1 MRFTQYL
8 EKYKD
13 IINEPL
19 KDFQIDYLN
28 LKWNSP
34 DEFAYSKLVKI
45 ILVCINKLPLYIRVE
60 RSEKGNASI
69 SIGADNYFLFTVLL
83 FSLFACYFLFFNIHF
98 LALCVVSIFMGCFV
112 CLNQLF
118 QKQNITSKIILIVT
132 LLLFI
137 CNFLCNYL
145 LFMLN

>member
-60 RSEKGNASI
+60 RNEEGNASI
-69 SIGADNYFLFTVLL
+69 SIGADKYFLFTDTLIDYDDIDL
-83 FSLFACYFLFFNIHF
+83 KKLESDSEYAADLIIKCLTTSFNYKDFLDDLSLKQLAKFLDMTK
-98 LALCVVSIFMGCFV
+98 VVV
-112 CLNQLF
+112 R
-118 QKQNITSKIILIVT
+118 
-132 LLLFI
+132 
-137 CNFLCNYL
+137 
-145 LFMLN
+145 

>member
-60 RSEKGNASI
+60 RNEEGNASI
-69 SIGADNYFLFTVLL
+69 SIGADKYFLFTDTLIDYDDIDL
-83 FSLFACYFLFFNIHF
+83 KKLESDSEYA
-98 LALCVVSIFMGCFV
+98 AD
-112 CLNQLF
+112 
-118 QKQNITSKIILIVT
+118 LIVKCLT
-132 LLLFI
+132 TSFNYK
-137 CNFLCNYL
+137 NFLEEL
-145 LFMLN
+145 SLKQLAKFLDMTKVVVR

>member
-60 RSEKGNASI
+60 RNEEGNASI
-69 SIGADNYFLFTVLL
+69 SIGADKYFLFTDTLIDYDDIDL
-83 FSLFACYFLFFNIHF
+83 KKLESDSEYA
-98 LALCVVSIFMGCFV
+98 AD
-112 CLNQLF
+112 
-118 QKQNITSKIILIVT
+118 LIVKCLT
-132 LLLFI
+132 TSF
-137 CNFLCNYL
+137 NYKDFLDDL
-145 LFMLN
+145 SLK

>member
-1 MRFTQYL
+1 MSFKQYL

-34 DEFAYSKLVKI
+34 DEFAYSILVKI

-60 RSEKGNASI
+60 RNELYKAAI
-69 SIGADNYFLFTVLL
+69 FIGADKYFFRTNTSINYDDIDFKKLESDSEYAADLIIKCLTT
-83 FSLFACYFLFFNIHF
+83 SFNY
-98 LALCVVSIFMGCFV
+98 
-112 CLNQLF
+112 
-118 QKQNITSKIILIVT
+118 K
-132 LLLFI
+132 
-137 CNFLCNYL
+137 NFLEEL
-145 LFMLN
+145 SLKQLAKFLDMTKVIVR

>member
-1 MRFTQYL
+1 MRFKQYL
-8 EKYKD
+8 EQYED

-60 RSEKGNASI
+60 RNEKGNASI
-69 SIGADNYFLFTVLL
+69 SIGADKYFLFTDTLIDYDDIDL
-83 FSLFACYFLFFNIHF
+83 KKLESDSEYA
-98 LALCVVSIFMGCFV
+98 AD
-112 CLNQLF
+112 
-118 QKQNITSKIILIVT
+118 LIVKCLT
-132 LLLFI
+132 TSFNYK
-137 CNFLCNYL
+137 NFLEEL
-145 LFMLN
+145 SLKQLAKFLDMTKVIVR

>member
-60 RSEKGNASI
+60 RNEEGNASI
-69 SIGADNYFLFTVLL
+69 SIGADKYFLFTDTLIDYDDIDL
-83 FSLFACYFLFFNIHF
+83 KKLESDSEYA
-98 LALCVVSIFMGCFV
+98 AD
-112 CLNQLF
+112 
-118 QKQNITSKIILIVT
+118 LIVKCLT
-132 LLLFI
+132 TPFNYK
-137 CNFLCNYL
+137 NFLEEL
-145 LFMLN
+145 SLKQLAKFLDMTKVVVR

>member
-34 DEFAYSKLVKI
+34 DEFAYFILVKI

-69 SIGADNYFLFTVLL
+69 SIGADNYFLFTDTLIDYDDIDLKKLESDSEYAADLIAKCLTTL
-83 FSLFACYFLFFNIHF
+83 FNYR
-98 LALCVVSIFMGCFV
+98 
-112 CLNQLF
+112 
-118 QKQNITSKIILIVT
+118 
-132 LLLFI
+132 
-137 CNFLCNYL
+137 NFLEEL
-145 LFMLN
+145 SLKQLAKFLDMTKVIVR